1 MLLQIIFE
9 ALMRDMQQT
18 NRNLQK
24 AQLNMST
31 ILKLIR

>member
-1 MLLQIIFE
+1 MLLQIIFV